1 MSTMVAKITS
11 TMLFV
16 SKRLITRDDREKQTH
31 VRFSKNIRGVEMYV
45 SVYKE
50 GNLKPYYDRKP
61 QLD

>member
-11 TMLFV
+11 TMLFL
-16 SKRLITRDDREKQTH
+16 SKRLITPDDREKQTH
-31 VRFSKNIRGVEMYV
+31 LRFSKNNCGVEMYV

-50 GNLKPYYDRKP
+50 GNLKPLYDRKP